1 MLKIVTVLMCDI
13 AAGLGLAGV
22 IFFFRKFLKERNKL
36 KQIQSKRITGFEDY
50 LPSFY
55 CLAIIAGCLC
65 LMTIFLIAGVGF
77 LTK

>member
-1 MLKIVTVLMCDI
+1 MLKIITVLMCDV

-22 IFFFRKFLKERNKL
+22 IIFFRKFLKERNKL

-50 LPSFY
+50 LPSFC

-65 LMTIFLIAGVGF
+65 LMTIFSVAAISF
-77 LTK
+77 LMK

>member
-1 MLKIVTVLMCDI
+1 MLKIIIVLMCDI

-22 IFFFRKFLKERNKL
+22 IFFFKKFLKERNKL

-50 LPSFY
+50 LSSFY
-55 CLAIIAGCLC
+55 YLAIIAGCLC
-65 LMTIFLIAGVGF
+65 LMTIFLVAGVGF

>member
-1 MLKIVTVLMCDI
+1 MLKIITILMCDI

-50 LPSFY
+50 LPILY

-65 LMTIFLIAGVGF
+65 LMTIFSVAAISF
-77 LTK
+77 LMK